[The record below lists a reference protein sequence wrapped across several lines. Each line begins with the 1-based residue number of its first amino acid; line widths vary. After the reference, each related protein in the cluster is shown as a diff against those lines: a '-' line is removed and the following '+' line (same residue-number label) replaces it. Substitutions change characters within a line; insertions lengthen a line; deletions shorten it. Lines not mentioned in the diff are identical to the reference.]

1 MSIQHYTALSKFIVV
16 YIISMK
22 FTSFILKKA
31 SRELLKKC

>member
-1 MSIQHYTALSKFIVV
+1 MSIQHYTAHSKFIVV

-31 SRELLKKC
+31 SRKIVKI